1 MLKLMQGSFL
11 EGCGVHV
18 WDEERDNPYHLLVLK
33 EKGSDRLFVEIGEQ
47 KYYAEHLIMRVEEF
61 MRGTPDNYHVNVAQ
75 DTNDNVVFDGT
86 YAELKVN
93 AKELLREYVTS
104 WDATPMAD
112 GTTDIGIM
120 I

>member
-1 MLKLMQGSFL
+1 MQTVKEFL
-11 EGCGVHV
+11 
-18 WDEERDNPYHLLVLK
+18 
-33 EKGSDRLFVEIGEQ
+33 
-47 KYYAEHLIMRVEEF
+47 
-61 MRGTPDNYHVNVAQ
+61 RGTRNNYHINITQ

-86 YAELKVN
+86 YAEFKAN
-93 AKELLREYVTS
+93 AKELLREYVIS

>member
-1 MLKLMQGSFL
+1 MLKLIQGSFL
-11 EGCGVHV
+11 EGCGVVV
-18 WDEERDNPYHLLVLK
+18 WDEERDNPYHLLVHK
-33 EKGSDRLFVEIGEQ
+33 EKETDKLFVEIGEQ
-47 KYYAEHLIMRVEEF
+47 KYYSAQIQINVEEF
-61 MRGTPDNYHVNVAQ
+61 LRGTPDNYHINITQ
-75 DTNDNVVFDGT
+75 DNNDKVVFDGT
-86 YAELKVN
+86 YAELKAN